1 MGRILSGPLLPSF
14 YSSAAAA
21 QQLAQAHP
29 IFFPFSS
36 PCMVQR
42 PNAAHNGLFSLFWL
56 WPTVRCTQPNSQPSS
71 IATTRHSARG
81 HRAVLSTPNRRVA
94 WTGCP
99 RRHRCAP
106 HRPRLRVTQSCRCY
120 GPYAQDI
127 AASSPP
133 FSRLCSAGEWE
144 LYPNVT
150 KSSFGRIQT
159 EAATN
164 LIWEKNPTH
173 AWPTSGGVL
182 HP

>member
-1 MGRILSGPLLPSF
+1 LKRFLILYQAMGRILSGPLLPSF

-42 PNAAHNGLFSLFWL
+42 PNAAHSSLFSLFWP
-56 WPTVRCTQPNSQPSS
+56 WPTVRRTRPNSQPSS

-94 WTGCP
+94 WTSCP
-99 RRHRCAP
+99 RAAP
-106 HRPRLRVTQSCRCY
+106 LC
-120 GPYAQDI
+120 
-127 AASSPP
+127 SSPSPSPCDPELPLLWTLCSRHSCTVAP

-144 LYPNVT
+144 LFPNVT

-164 LIWEKNPTH
+164 LI
-173 AWPTSGGVL
+173 
-182 HP
+182 

>member
-42 PNAAHNGLFSLFWL
+42 PNTAHNGLFSLFWP
-56 WPTVRCTQPNSQPSS
+56 WPTVRCTRPNSQPSS

-81 HRAVLSTPNRRVA
+81 HRAVLTPNRRVA

-106 HRPRLRVTQSCRCY
+106 RRPRLRVTQSCRCC

-127 AASSPP
+127 AAPSPP

-144 LYPNVT
+144 LFPNVT
-150 KSSFGRIQT
+150 KSSFDRIQT

-164 LIWEKNPTH
+164 LI
-173 AWPTSGGVL
+173 
-182 HP
+182 